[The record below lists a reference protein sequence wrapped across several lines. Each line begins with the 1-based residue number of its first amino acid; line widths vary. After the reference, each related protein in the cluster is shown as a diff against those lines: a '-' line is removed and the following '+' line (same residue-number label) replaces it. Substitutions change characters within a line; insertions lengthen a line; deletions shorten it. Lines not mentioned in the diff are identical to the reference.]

1 MGENQIENSDL
12 LNEVIDKL
20 MTEILNSYKADESS
34 LFELISGSIKSN
46 KDLISIIKKEN
57 DFKKVARTRAYKDF
71 SNKIKRNLYSQLRRY
86 YQDVDDIDE
95 IADKFKKLQRDD
107 EESKNYIKSLLQYH
121 VSTRE
126 RLADFN
132 NFYEPIKK
140 YIMESKKI
148 IDIGCGLNPLMV
160 PFNADGSKVEKYIA
174 VDKDNKSIKILK
186 AYSDWLGD
194 DKLAG
199 VNWDLKEGWQ
209 ELYKKTGIEL
219 YDMAFI
225 MKVLPVVKRQERE
238 LLSVLR
244 DTPANLLLI
253 TGSKTS
259 MTKNSSIEKRERK
272 DIDNF
277 IDECGFTKLLE
288 FDRSEEFGW
297 LVRKT

>member
-1 MGENQIENSDL
+1 MEETQIENTDL

-34 LFELISGSIKSN
+34 LFELISSSIKSN
-46 KDLISIIKKEN
+46 KDLINIIKKEN

-71 SNKIKRNLYSQLRRY
+71 ANKIKRNLYTQLRRY

-95 IADKFKKLQRDD
+95 IAGNFEKLQKDSD
-107 EESKNYIKSLLQYH
+107 ESKNYIKSLLQYH

-126 RLADFN
+126 RLVDFD
-132 NFYEPIKK
+132 NFYDPIKK

-160 PFNADGSKVEKYIA
+160 PFNTDDSKVEKYIA

-194 DKLAG
+194 DKLVG
-199 VNWDLKEGWQ
+199 VNWDLREGWQ
-209 ELYKKTGIEL
+209 ELYKKTDIEL
-219 YDMAFI
+219 YDIAFI